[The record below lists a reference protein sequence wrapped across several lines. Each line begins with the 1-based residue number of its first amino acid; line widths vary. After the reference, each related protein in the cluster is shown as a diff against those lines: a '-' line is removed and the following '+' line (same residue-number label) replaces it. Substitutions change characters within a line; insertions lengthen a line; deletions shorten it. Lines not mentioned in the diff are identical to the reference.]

1 MMKSWLKTGSCVK
14 RKQESNE
21 EGELNRPST
30 SNDVKVPQ
38 VPSSVKK
45 GKKMFRKYCP
55 EYLQYGFTF
64 IGTDDEPIPQCVLC
78 FETLANES
86 MKPSKLQ
93 RHISTKHPEC
103 LNKPLIFFQSK
114 KTELFSTRSIME
126 NVSSGQVN
134 TKITM
139 ASYHLSLLIAKN
151 GAPHTA
157 GENLILPGAKI
168 ISSLLLDKKADQQI
182 GQISLSNTTVKRRIE
197 EMSNNVKESL
207 ISAIKESDFYSLQLD
222 ESTDIADN
230 ANLLCFVRFNYNESV
245 KEEMLFCQPLKTS
258 TTGQDIFD
266 SLDSFIRKNG
276 IDWSKC
282 VGLTTDGAR
291 AMSGK
296 YTGLVAKVKEVAP
309 LVEWTHCSI
318 HREALAV
325 KGMNP
330 DLRNTLDDAIKIVNL
345 IKAHS
350 KNSRLFAVMC
360 DEMGSDHNKLFLH
373 CEVRWLSRGKVLSRV
388 FELRDE
394 VRLFLVQLQYDGK
407 EMANNFLRDCLNDET
422 WLLKL
427 SYLADIFSS
436 LNMLNLTLQGEDVHR
451 FFVQDKI
458 DSTIK
463 KIDRWHK
470 KVQAGKFDSF
480 PLMNEFVDFHELT
493 VGPRISEIILEHLQG
508 LSSELKRYFPVT
520 AATNKW
526 IQNPFDEDNLK
537 IVNLAADQVYKFL
550 D

>member
-1 MMKSWLKTGSCVK
+1 MENWLKSGSCVK
-14 RKQESNE
+14 RKLQSTD

-30 SNDVKVPQ
+30 SNDAKVPP
-38 VPSSVKK
+38 VFSNVKK

-64 IGTDDEPIPQCVLC
+64 IGTEEEPIPQCVLC

-86 MKPSKLQ
+86 MKPSKLR
-93 RHISTKHPEC
+93 RHISTKHPET
-103 LNKPLIFFQSK
+103 LNKPLMFFQSK
-114 KTELFSTRSIME
+114 KKELNSTRSNME
-126 NVSSGQVN
+126 NVASGQGN
-134 TKITM
+134 KNITM
-139 ASYHLSLLIAKN
+139 ASYQLSLLIAKN
-151 GAPHTA
+151 SAPHTA

-168 ISSLLLDKKADQQI
+168 ISSLLLDEKADQQI
-182 GQISLSNTTVKRRIE
+182 CQISLSNTTVKRRIE
-197 EMSNNVKESL
+197 EMSVNVKESL
-207 ISAIKESDFYSLQLD
+207 ISAMKESDFYSLQLD
-222 ESTDIADN
+222 ESTDIADKV
-230 ANLLCFVRFNYNESV
+230 NLLCFVRFNFNGSV
-245 KEEMLFCQPLKTS
+245 EEEMLFCHTLNTT

-266 SLDSFIRKNG
+266 SLDRFIRENG
-276 IDWSKC
+276 INWSKC

-296 YTGLVAKVKEVAP
+296 YKGLVSKVKEVAP

-330 DLRNTLDDAIKIVNL
+330 DLKSTLDDAVQIVNL
-345 IKAHS
+345 IKAQS
-350 KNSRLFAVMC
+350 KNSRMFAVMC
-360 DEMGSDHNKLFLH
+360 DEMGSDHKQLLLH
-373 CEVRWLSRGKVLSRV
+373 CEVRWLSRGKVLSRL

-394 VRLFLVQLQYDGK
+394 VRLFLVKLEHDGK
-407 EMANNFLRDCLNDET
+407 EKAKHFLNDCLNDET
-422 WLLKL
+422 WLIKL

-436 LNMLNLTLQGEDVHR
+436 LNILNLTLQGEDVHR
-451 FFVQDKI
+451 FFVQDKV

-463 KIDRWHK
+463 KFDRWHQ
-470 KVQAGKFDSF
+470 KVQANKFDAF

-493 VGPRISEIILEHLQG
+493 VDSVTSQIIIEHLHG
-508 LSSELKRYFPVT
+508 LSSELRRYFPPI

-537 IVNLAADQVYKFL
+537 NVNLAAVQVCTHF
-550 D
+550 